1 MNQIKRL
8 IKPTLLLLFMVVATG
23 LMASESVATDSL
35 IAQVVDTSYVA
46 PPEVGLIPVEP
57 HEVAVTT
64 HTTKL
69 EGAGI
74 SFKSILRGLM
84 GMFSL
89 LLIAVA
95 FSKNR
100 RAINWKQVGIGLSL
114 QLLLAIGI
122 LYVPFIG
129 DFFEMFGKIF
139 VKILDFTKAGT
150 VFLLG
155 DLVDLDKTGYIFL
168 FQVIPTV
175 IFFSALT
182 SLLYYLNIIQK
193 VVFVLA
199 WVLKKLLFIS
209 GAEGLTVAANIF
221 LGQTEAPLMSKKYLP
236 EMNQSEIFLVMTAG
250 MATIAGGVLA
260 AYIGLLGGG
269 DPVARL
275 MYAKYLLSASVMAA
289 PAAIVF
295 SKILVPQTEPI
306 NDGLVVSSESVGTNL
321 LDAISNGSTEGVKL
335 AVNVAAMLLTFI
347 AFVTFG
353 NYILG
358 GVIGRF
364 TGLNEI
370 VVNFT
375 DGQFTQF
382 NLEFIL
388 GMIFTPLAWLM
399 GVGSADV
406 PLVAGLL
413 GKKLIINEF
422 VAYADFV
429 SLKDAGAFLEQKSI
443 IMVTFIL
450 CGFANISS
458 IGIQIGGIGSL
469 APNKREWLTK
479 FGVQAMVAGALS
491 SCMSATIVGA
501 ILG

>member
-46 PPEVGLIPVEP
+46 PPEVGLIPIEP

-74 SFKSILRGLM
+74 SVKSILRGLM

-335 AVNVAAMLLTFI
+335 AVNVAAMLLT
-347 AFVTFG
+347 
-353 NYILG
+353 
-358 GVIGRF
+358 
-364 TGLNEI
+364 
-370 VVNFT
+370 
-375 DGQFTQF
+375 
-382 NLEFIL
+382 
-388 GMIFTPLAWLM
+388 
-399 GVGSADV
+399 
-406 PLVAGLL
+406 
-413 GKKLIINEF
+413 
-422 VAYADFV
+422 
-429 SLKDAGAFLEQKSI
+429 
-443 IMVTFIL
+443 
-450 CGFANISS
+450 
-458 IGIQIGGIGSL
+458 
-469 APNKREWLTK
+469 
-479 FGVQAMVAGALS
+479 
-491 SCMSATIVGA
+491 
-501 ILG
+501 

>member
-1 MNQIKRL
+1 MTPQKTIL
-8 IKPTLLLLFMVVATG
+8 KPVLTVCMLLGFTG
-23 LMASESVATDSL
+23 LMAVEPAFVDSTLAADSVAAVQT
-35 IAQVVDTSYVA
+35 AKVTN
-46 PPEVGLIPVEP
+46 P
-57 HEVAVTT
+57 H
-64 HTTKL
+64 HL
-69 EGAGI
+69 LQGAGFTMT
-74 SFKSILRGLM
+74 SLLRGLL

-89 LLIAVA
+89 ICIAVL
-95 FSKNR
+95 FSRNR
-100 RAINWKQVGIGLSL
+100 RAINWKQVGVGLAL
-114 QLLLAIGI
+114 QILLAVGI

-129 DFFEMFGKIF
+129 SFFEIFGKVF

-150 VFLLG
+150 EFLLG
-155 DLVDLDKTGYIFL
+155 DLVDLNKTGYIFL
-168 FQVIPTV
+168 FQVLPTI

-193 VVFVLA
+193 VVVVIA
-199 WVLKKLLFIS
+199 WALKKVLNIS
-209 GAEGLTVAANIF
+209 GAEGLTVSANIF

-236 EMNQSEIFLVMTAG
+236 EMTRSEIFLVMSAG

-269 DPVARL
+269 DPAARL

-295 SKILVPQTEPI
+295 SKILMPQTEKP
-306 NDGLVVSSESVGTNL
+306 NEGLVVSSESVGSNA
-321 LDAISNGSTEGVKL
+321 LDAISNGGSEGVKL
-335 AVNVAAMLLTFI
+335 AVNVAAMLLVFI
-347 AFVTFG
+347 AFVTFA
-353 NYILG
+353 NYLLG
-358 GVIGRF
+358 GLIGRF
-364 TGLNEI
+364 TGLNDW
-370 VVNFT
+370 VVEFT
-375 DGQFTQF
+375 SGQFKQF

-388 GMIFTPLAWLM
+388 GMLFTPLAWLM
-399 GVGSADV
+399 GVGSSDV

-469 APNKREWLTK
+469 APNKREWLTQY
-479 FGVQAMVAGALS
+479 GPLAMVAGALS